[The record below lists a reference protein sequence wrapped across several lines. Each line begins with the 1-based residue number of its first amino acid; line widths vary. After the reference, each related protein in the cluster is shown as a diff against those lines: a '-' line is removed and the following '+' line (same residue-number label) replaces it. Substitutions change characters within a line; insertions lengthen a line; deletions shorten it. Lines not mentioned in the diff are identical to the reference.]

1 MMFICFVFLVGIILF
16 KSNINEQKIYV
27 KNKYSGLDERQMDNK
42 SDVDINTIRGYFF
55 KSDLLK
61 LLESDVLE
69 ENQKLSMIYNL
80 AFFDDL
86 NPNVIKAP
94 NFSKGLKW

>member
-1 MMFICFVFLVGIILF
+1 MFICFVFLVGIILF